1 LLNNLASRLLHV
13 EQNALNEMRRFKA
26 KNQLEQIMKKQLRK
40 ITVLGVALMGVG
52 ASVQALPIITGD
64 VNFSGV
70 ATFSSSAGGS
80 FFTAKETSY
89 KTVSSLTV
97 AGDGLS
103 PAGTYEVIPPLVGLP
118 ASFNVPLSTF
128 SFLNRNLTS
137 AQTFGDP
144 TYDLLTGAISGGTE
158 LWSFSSGS
166 GTSKITYSFYITSND
181 AADDFGIVHGGL
193 SMGGDGIGFI
203 QNYQGKFIYAP
214 TDGNWTIDDT
224 QTSPSSPISFV
235 EETSFA
241 LVPDGGVTA
250 SLLGLGMLG
259 CALFGRK
266 MTKVA

>member
-1 LLNNLASRLLHV
+1 
-13 EQNALNEMRRFKA
+13 
-26 KNQLEQIMKKQLRK
+26 
-40 ITVLGVALMGVG
+40 VLGAALMGVG
-52 ASVQALPIITGD
+52 ASVQALPITGD

-70 ATFSSSAGGS
+70 ATFNSSAGGS
-80 FFTAKETSY
+80 FYTAKETSY
-89 KTVSSLTV
+89 KTVSSVTV

-103 PAGTYEVIPPLVGLP
+103 PDGTYQVIPPLVGLP
-118 ASFNVPLSTF
+118 ASFNVPHSTF

-144 TYDLLTGAISGGTE
+144 TYNLLTGAISGGTE

-166 GTSKITYSFYITSND
+166 GTGKITYSFYITSND

-193 SMGGDGIGFI
+193 SMGGGGIGFI

-235 EETSFA
+235 EETSFVP
-241 LVPDGGVTA
+241 VPDGGVTA
-250 SLLGLGMLG
+250 SLLGLGMVG

-266 MTKVA
+266 MIKLA